1 MQGSDGPETTEPKPS
16 PSNMSPCAGCPEQ
29 PGAWQAAAE
38 AGGAA
43 GRGLRVRRAARR
55 AGQPGWNAARL
66 QGFAWTLALFSCKK
80 RFLQKAVGDSK
91 CPGVYFKFC
100 MLQRVAS
107 SAESFRGTVFTARTP
122 TAAEQPALTH
132 GAAVMLG
139 LGSSSSHTLIPVHIS
154 ILSNTSGEMHR
165 G

>member
-66 QGFAWTLALFSCKK
+66 QGFAWTLALFSCKSAVNAMG
-80 RFLQKAVGDSK
+80 QKDFSACRHALMELLLLLVPHDQDPTPLCQPERCCAAGLLCLPL
-91 CPGVYFKFC
+91 CPWSRTGLYC
-100 MLQRVAS
+100 ES
-107 SAESFRGTVFTARTP
+107 SEITLKLGKYYDVF
-122 TAAEQPALTH
+122 
-132 GAAVMLG
+132 VCF
-139 LGSSSSHTLIPVHIS
+139 
-154 ILSNTSGEMHR
+154 
-165 G
+165 